1 MTQQGPNF
9 HGDAGRQFGAMAAL
23 EESIAQVRRDYAGQP
38 ETEVLAELRR
48 VHDDMG
54 LQLDPDGGRALARDI
69 AAG

>member
-1 MTQQGPNF
+1 MSLRGPAF

-23 EESIAQVRRDYAGQP
+23 EEHIAQVRRDYAGQP
-38 ETEVLAELRR
+38 ETEVLAELQR
-48 VHDDMG
+48 VHDGMG